1 MLALLSLLAW
11 NSGRAGFA
19 SLLSNY
25 AGKANQIAAAN
36 AAVKLGPTDAEAHYA
51 RAVIL
56 MDHGD
61 LPAAIEECEQAV
73 RLRPSDFVL
82 WLGLARAR
90 ELNGDIEGAVA
101 AAKHAVAMAPDYAQ
115 THWQLGNILVRAGQ
129 HDQGF
134 KELLLAAEADRAF
147 LPAVI
152 DLAWQLSDGDTL
164 FIKRVV
170 QTRSSDSLTALAE
183 YFRKRGK
190 VNEAIEM
197 FRAAGAGAEEKR
209 QQYVSELISG
219 RNFKEAWLL
228 WSSFHPES
236 HRNTGVID
244 AGFEHESQLDEA
256 GFGWHRNSKTEF
268 VSLSLDGDNPR
279 EGRSSLRV
287 DFNGPSDPT
296 TPIISQLVLVDP
308 LTKYK
313 LHFAARAERIIS
325 GGRPLV
331 IVADANNNALIS
343 QARPFPEQ
351 LSAWQDYEID
361 FKSGETTSTIQIILR
376 REPCS
381 KSPCPIF
388 GRLWLDDLSL
398 QKW

>member
-1 MLALLSLLAW
+1 MLVLLSLLAW

-25 AGKANQIAAAN
+25 AGKANQIAAADV
-36 AAVKLGPTDAEAHYA
+36 AVKFGPTDAETHYA

-56 MDHGD
+56 MDNGD
-61 LPAAIEECEQAV
+61 LPAAIEECEHAV

-101 AAKHAVAMAPDYAQ
+101 AAKHAIAMAPDYAQ
-115 THWQLGNILVRAGQ
+115 THWQLGNILVRAEQ
-129 HDQGF
+129 HDEGF
-134 KELLLAAEADRAF
+134 KELLLGAEADRTL

-164 FIKRVV
+164 FIKQVI
-170 QTRSSDSLTALAE
+170 QPRSSDSLTALAE

-244 AGFEHESQLDEA
+244 AGFEHEIQLDEA
-256 GFGWHRNSKTEF
+256 GFGWHRDSKTEF
-268 VSLSLDGDNPR
+268 VSLSLDGNNPR

-287 DFNGPSDPT
+287 DFSGPSDPS

-308 LTKYK
+308 LTRYK
-313 LHFAARAERIIS
+313 LNFAARAEGIIS

-343 QARPFPEQ
+343 QTSPFPEQ

-361 FKSGETTSTIQIILR
+361 FKSGETTNTIQIILR

-388 GRLWLDDLSL
+388 GHLWLDNFSL